1 MRLIEDNG
9 AYAFNDTE
17 KVAAAWEL
25 LHARSELGPAID
37 HGLMTRLLIW
47 LFDKGIED
55 PQKLEDVSFLLASS
69 KLFTSMF

>member
-1 MRLIEDNG
+1 MG
-9 AYAFNDTE
+9 ALTC
-17 KVAAAWEL
+17 K
-25 LHARSELGPAID
+25 SELGPAID